1 MKSITVDQ
9 ELELSIEP
17 QDSRGNPARV
27 DGDPVWT
34 VGDESVLQLLPGAT
48 PFRKI
53 VRGVGPI
60 DASVVTVTVD
70 ADLGEGVK
78 PLSGTLA
85 IAVVP
90 GEASSLAITAGEATA
105 IPAPPAADPVPAE
118 PAPADPAPAATE
130 TPAAPAPEA
139 VEEQPAAV
147 SEAVVEAPVGEQP
160 AAEPQPAEPVPSP
173 GEPAVE
179 AVAEPAPAETAGD
192 PVASAPVEEVVA
204 PVAEAPTETP
214 AEGGETPAG

>member
-9 ELELSIEP
+9 ELELAIEP
-17 QDSRGNPARV
+17 KDSRGNPARV

-34 VGDESVLQLLPGAT
+34 VGDETVLQLLPGAT

-60 DASVVTVTVD
+60 DASVITVTVD

-90 GEASSLAITAGEATA
+90 GEASSLAITAGDATA

-118 PAPADPAPAATE
+118 PAPAEPAPVATE

-139 VEEQPAAV
+139 VDEQPAIE
-147 SEAVVEAPVGEQP
+147 EAQ
-160 AAEPQPAEPVPSP
+160 PVPSP

-192 PVASAPVEEVVA
+192 PVA
-204 PVAEAPTETP
+204 EAPTETP